1 MQLDA
6 FCDWVENSAVGAA
19 MGQSAYLFPLV
30 ESLHVLAIAVMMGTI
45 AFVDLR
51 LMGLSNRDLP
61 VSRTLREML
70 PYTVGSFIASVITG
84 TLLWTSH
91 AMQYLQ
97 TTAFVAKMV
106 LMAAAGLNILIF
118 HGVIQRSMS
127 QWDLGKVPL
136 RARLAGCTSL
146 LLWVAVVACGR
157 WIGFSSAGI

>member
-1 MQLDA
+1 VQLQA

-51 LMGLSNRDLP
+51 LMGLINRDLP
-61 VSRTLREML
+61 VSKTLREML
-70 PYTVGSFIASVITG
+70 PYTIGSFIASAITG

-97 TTAFVAKMV
+97 TGAFVAKMV
-106 LMAAAGLNILIF
+106 LMGVAGINILVF
-118 HGVIQRSMS
+118 HGVIQRGMA
-127 QWDLGKVPL
+127 QWDLGKVPW

-146 LLWVAVVACGR
+146 LLWIAVVTCGR
-157 WIGFSSAGI
+157 WIGFSSGGI